1 MNESYFNG
9 KFDNLHGTLLKR
21 VFHPNLKDSFITKK
35 VSDYY
40 FSRLIPDFFYHTP
53 LANNYYPT
61 IVAARVTISST
72 FLVLFSWY
80 VYRKNLSQDE
90 ENPKKYNFNFF
101 TKRYIEYERELLLFE
116 KSRKNKI
123 IIGW

>member
-1 MNESYFNG
+1 LKLAGTILAYDYLESDPKATEN
-9 KFDNLHGTLLKR
+9 KVAR
-21 VFHPNLKDSFITKK
+21 LKDSFITKK

-61 IVAARVTISST
+61 IVAARVTISAT

-123 IIGW
+123 IIG